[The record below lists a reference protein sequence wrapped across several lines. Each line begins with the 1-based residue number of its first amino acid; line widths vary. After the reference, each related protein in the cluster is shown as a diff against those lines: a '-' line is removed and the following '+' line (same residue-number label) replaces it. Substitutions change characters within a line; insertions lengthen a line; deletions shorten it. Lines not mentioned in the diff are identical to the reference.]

1 MRRQPKSRQ
10 TQPVAAWTADDEPPR
25 VFAGASPGRHP
36 SAPGSSAGVR
46 TVGDMSVR
54 EHLLAAAAAVVV
66 TVLSLLVGGDPGPAP
81 EAGPDASSVAVASR

>member
-1 MRRQPKSRQ
+1 
-10 TQPVAAWTADDEPPR
+10 
-25 VFAGASPGRHP
+25 
-36 SAPGSSAGVR
+36 
-46 TVGDMSVR
+46 MSVR